1 MPKTIKQYKKKLKN
15 TGKSLLR
22 NSTLTRQLRNPETA
36 GTYLK
41 NNDVPALTAQEKA
54 EIDSFWAEYGVRI
67 LNYDYY
73 RMFYHVTGKHDP
85 RFIPD
90 SIAHRV
96 LLPYYNDAE
105 KMRAYVDK
113 NMFQRLLPDMPF
125 PKMFGQCMN
134 GHFFGPD
141 GRYVTDEL
149 TDEYVRLVYDAF
161 MEAESGKSNHTAENA
176 GETASAATDGT
187 NNVAENAAAHALIIK
202 QSQRSFCGK
211 GVSLCKVES
220 PADLRRAI
228 EENNSGNFLIQAAI
242 RQHAF
247 FRQFNESSVNIMRI
261 TSWRHGGDVEIF
273 CPCIRYGIEGS
284 HTDVAFV
291 DGEEIVQVV
300 GIGADGVIYEGG
312 VTMSGK
318 PLAPVIP
325 DKQVPN
331 WDKVVETVRRNHL
344 QLPYFDLVGWDF
356 TLDEAGNVVCI
367 EYNLLHPGTIIYQ
380 FAHGPLAGEHTE
392 EFLSF
397 LKDPANREKYLPAA
411 ARL

>member
-1 MPKTIKQYKKKLKN
+1 MASTLKKYKKKLK
-15 TGKSLLR
+15 TAGKSLLH
-22 NSTLTRQLRNPETA
+22 SSSLTRRLKNPETA

-41 NNDVPALTAQEKA
+41 NNDAPQLTAQEKA
-54 EIDSFWAEYGVRI
+54 EIDAFWAEYGVKI

-73 RMFYHVTGKHDP
+73 RMVYHVTGKHDP

-90 SIAHRV
+90 SIAHHV

-134 GHFFGPD
+134 GHFYGPD
-141 GRYVTDEL
+141 GKYATDEL
-149 TDEYVRLVYDAF
+149 TDEYVETVFHAFQDYTARENNNDA
-161 MEAESGKSNHTAENA
+161 S
-176 GETASAATDGT
+176 
-187 NNVAENAAAHALIIK
+187 HALIIK
-202 QSQRSFCGK
+202 QSQRSYCGK

-220 PADLRRAI
+220 PEDLRRAI
-228 EENNSGNFLIQAAI
+228 EDNNSGNFLIQAAI
-242 RQHAF
+242 KQHAF

-300 GIGADGVIYEGG
+300 GIGADGRIFEGG

-331 WDKVVETVRRNHL
+331 WEKVVETVRRNHL